1 MSTDSSSNPAYLDS
15 VALTQRLVRFD
26 TTNPPGNEVQC
37 IEHIKAL
44 RDDAGIQNQVL
55 AKAPGRP
62 QSHSPAAR
70 RRHSRTFAASRP
82 HRRGACKPRAVAAST
97 LWWRPG
103 RRVSLVTGFAGQK
116 NGIAMMLHAILRA
129 KTDGMTPAGDIVLAV
144 VSDEKSGGAILRD
157 QVRHR
162 RVRRVQLSNG
172 RAAVLP
178 DHGRRK
184 AGLPSSGD
192 LPGHRRPRISGRTT
206 QPNDRDGPVP
216 TAGPIP
222 AISDPRNAPEA
233 RIMFQAI
240 GRHVS
245 LPARAGIAAL
255 LNPRFTASTLKLMGG
270 KGRTFSPL
278 FRNTVNPISVRRGGP
293 INVVPDKASVDLD
306 GRILPNLSR
315 SC

>member
-1 MSTDSSSNPAYLDS
+1 
-15 VALTQRLVRFD
+15 
-26 TTNPPGNEVQC
+26 
-37 IEHIKAL
+37 
-44 RDDAGIQNQVL
+44 
-55 AKAPGRP
+55 
-62 QSHSPAAR
+62 
-70 RRHSRTFAASRP
+70 
-82 HRRGACKPRAVAAST
+82 
-97 LWWRPG
+97 
-103 RRVSLVTGFAGQK
+103 
-116 NGIAMMLHAILRA
+116 MMLHAILRA

-172 RAAVLP
+172 RAAVLS